1 MDYRTAGYSS
11 GVQDSPWLGLTFEPP
26 KPVDQVLE
34 LEYFDDYEDTG
45 DIDFVDDEGREK
57 ADGAERLLRR
67 FLRLCESERM
77 APTMLRMVESAAR
90 GEGNGRRIYN
100 MLNRLVLNPVARASG
115 MHASALRMELVGSQL
130 IGLAM
135 MRYVLKV
142 EPVCSASID
151 DIVMRMAPAIRAT
164 LKG

>member
-1 MDYRTAGYSS
+1 M
-11 GVQDSPWLGLTFEPP
+11 QDSPWLGLTFEPP
-26 KPVDQVLE
+26 RPVEKVLEIDEFEDFEAE
-34 LEYFDDYEDTG
+34 LEYDEDTAP
-45 DIDFVDDEGREK
+45 ER

-90 GEGNGRRIYN
+90 GEGNGRRVYN
-100 MLNRLVLNPVARASG
+100 MLNRMVLNPVARASG

-142 EPVCSASID
+142 EPVCSASTD
-151 DIVMRMAPAIRAT
+151 DIVIRMAPAIRAT